1 MIRHSPEG
9 EAPLPASVFDF
20 GGILTRLDE
29 LGERATFLR
38 PVCGGRILVVDD
50 VEANVALLSAIL
62 ESEVYFVV
70 PAFSGRQA
78 LAKTESEKPDLI
90 LLDIMISPMDG
101 FEVCRRIKAEPAT
114 AQIPI
119 ILVTGLADEQTRA
132 RGFEAGANDYLTLPV
147 NYPALMACIRKLL
160 S

>member
-1 MIRHSPEG
+1 MPT
-9 EAPLPASVFDF
+9 SVFDF
-20 GGILTRLDE
+20 GAIRTRLDE

-38 PVCGGRILVVDD
+38 PVCRGRILVVDD

-62 ESEVYFVV
+62 EREGYFVV

-78 LAKTESEKPDLI
+78 LAKTESEKPNLI
-90 LLDIMISPMDG
+90 LLDIMMPRMDG
-101 FEVCRRIKAEPAT
+101 FEVYRPIKAEAAT

-147 NYPALMACIRKLL
+147 NYPALMACIR
-160 S
+160 